1 MSKIKEIERQIQET
15 QDQMEDLNTI
25 MQHLQQ
31 ALEEEVKKDWRYS
44 TDEIEFRCKD
54 YEKDTTILVC
64 SIFDSWMRTKKRF
77 QDDSKVGVFLFEP
90 SSHDGISMSIEDAK
104 ELIAYMQE
112 KITYLEGE

>member
-1 MSKIKEIERQIQET
+1 MSKVKEIERQIQEA
-15 QDQMEDLNTI
+15 QDQMKDLNTI
-25 MQHLQQ
+25 MQNLQQ

-54 YEKDTTILVC
+54 YEKDTMLVC
-64 SIFDSWMRTKKRF
+64 SNFDNWMRTKKRF
-77 QDDSKVGVFLFEP
+77 QDNSKAGVFLFEP
-90 SSHDGISMSIEDAK
+90 SLHDGVSISIEDAK